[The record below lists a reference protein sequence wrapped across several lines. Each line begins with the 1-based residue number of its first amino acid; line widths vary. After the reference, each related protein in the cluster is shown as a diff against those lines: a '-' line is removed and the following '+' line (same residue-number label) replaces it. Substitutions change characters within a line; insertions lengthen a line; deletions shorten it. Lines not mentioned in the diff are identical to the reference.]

1 MRMNRR
7 ELGVLRELA
16 QLRDALARERDIP
29 LKFVIPDDVMAGIV
43 ALRPA
48 VREDLA
54 QLRRLDGGTRKAY
67 GDRIVEAVARGFALP
82 EDQLP
87 RKPARPSGAE
97 RDAIVACLSVL
108 VNAIAGENDL
118 PAALLAPRAALER
131 VAREL
136 PATPEALA
144 AALDATPWRAA
155 LVAEPLHALL
165 SGEIA
170 LTVGGARRG
179 NPRVQRV
186 PTAPPPLPGG
196 DSPE

>member
-16 QLRDALARERDIP
+16 QLRDTLARERDIP
-29 LKFVIPDDVMAGIV
+29 LKYVIPDDVMAGIV

-48 VREDLA
+48 TRDDLA
-54 QLRRLDGGTRKAY
+54 QLRRLDGGARKAY
-67 GDRIVEAVARGFALP
+67 GDRIVEAVARGSALP
-82 EDQLP
+82 DDQLP

-108 VNAIAGENDL
+108 VNAIAGENEL

-136 PATPEALA
+136 PATAEAVA

-155 LVAEPLHALL
+155 LIAQPLHALL

-170 LTVGGARRG
+170 LTVAGALRG
-179 NPRVQRV
+179 TPRVQRV
-186 PTAPPPLPGG
+186 ETSPTPPGG
-196 DSPE
+196 ASAE